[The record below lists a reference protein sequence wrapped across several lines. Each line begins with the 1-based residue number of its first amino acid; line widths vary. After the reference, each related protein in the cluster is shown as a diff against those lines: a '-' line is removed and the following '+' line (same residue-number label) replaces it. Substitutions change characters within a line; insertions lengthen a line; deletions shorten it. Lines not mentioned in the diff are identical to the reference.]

1 MAANADVRFG
11 TRNPKKDLRLNTIAT
26 FNLLN
31 EMKKNNIKNIIFSS
45 TGSIYGEPN
54 KFPTTETASFP
65 IQTSFYGAS
74 KLACESLIQA
84 FCYGYD
90 IPGRFYQIL
99 YGHVMIFT
107 NN

>member
-45 TGSIYGEPN
+45 TGSIMEN
-54 KFPTTETASFP
+54 QINFQQLKQHLSNSNL
-65 IQTSFYGAS
+65 ILWCIKTS
-74 KLACESLIQA
+74 L
-84 FCYGYD
+84 
-90 IPGRFYQIL
+90 
-99 YGHVMIFT
+99 
-107 NN
+107 